1 MLSRI
6 LKLVFSIFF
15 NSILVVQILAHLPLS
30 EINLPAN
37 VLQQFQIMISFVS
50 FDYFEPFKY
59 IDVGFTELWP
69 WSSNFAWLNYDSANF
84 ILGLGSISIY
94 VVIWLLI
101 IFSYAM
107 LFKCRKKIPCK
118 PVRRFYKAQ
127 KVWSSLL
134 TFV

>member
-37 VLQQFQIMISFVS
+37 VLQQFQIMISIVS
-50 FDYFEPFKY
+50 FDFFEPFKY

-69 WSSNFAWLNYDSANF
+69 WSPNFAWLNYDSMNF

-107 LFKCRKKIPCK
+107 LLKCRKKIPCK